1 MFLQGRISVTY
12 FFKLGKFSNFPIV
25 NIQKIKI
32 KLKFKMNSYSN
43 KSQFNEMMQGMSPEE
58 EMDESDEYTDSESDE
73 NEDGFDLQKLL
84 APFGYIQREY
94 FITNRVLGRIR
105 LINGKLTL
113 KSL

>member
-1 MFLQGRISVTY
+1 MIS
-12 FFKLGKFSNFPIV
+12 N
-25 NIQKIKI
+25 
-32 KLKFKMNSYSN
+32 SN

-94 FITNRVLGRIR
+94 FITNRVLGRIQ

-113 KSL
+113 KSLQFLNLIHFFNIQQIIVNKFKT